1 MPFAYRIECPHAYGG
16 VWKIEETVEEL
27 VCHIPQIAEDAQRA
41 EKLFASPR
49 RRLEYVAVRALIYTL
64 LQKLPTILYKKSGK
78 PFLKDQSLFLS
89 VSHTSGYAAV
99 LFSEDREVGIDIVM
113 VSERVMKVRERFLA
127 SDEKPE
133 TLYDTLLHWSA
144 KEAVFKIID
153 RENAGLG
160 THFHVRGLVGR
171 MQNGENEV
179 TRSGTFLLKYDGM
192 SQPFEIYYQTT
203 SDYVLTYVA
212 S

>member
-27 VCHIPQIAEDAQRA
+27 VSHIPQIAEDAQRA
-41 EKLFASPR
+41 EKLFVSPR

-99 LFSEDREVGIDIVM
+99 LFSEDREVGIDIEM
-113 VSERVMKVRERFLA
+113 VSERVMKVRERFP
-127 SDEKPE
+127 S
-133 TLYDTLLHWSA
+133 
-144 KEAVFKIID
+144 F
-153 RENAGLG
+153 R
-160 THFHVRGLVGR
+160 
-171 MQNGENEV
+171 
-179 TRSGTFLLKYDGM
+179 
-192 SQPFEIYYQTT
+192 
-203 SDYVLTYVA
+203 
-212 S
+212 